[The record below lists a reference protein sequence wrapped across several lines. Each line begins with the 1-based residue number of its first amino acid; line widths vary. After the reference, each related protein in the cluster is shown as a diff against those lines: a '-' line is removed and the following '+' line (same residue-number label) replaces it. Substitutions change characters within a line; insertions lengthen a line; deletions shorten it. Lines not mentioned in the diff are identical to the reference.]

1 MKSEAAAKATAAQ
14 STPSR
19 LPSIANCLTGAPL
32 RMELRLLEF
41 QNRRG
46 ELRVFVLFLLTC
58 RLLRRASPHEGYPA
72 PQGATSLG
80 DPPTRRVR
88 DAVGP
93 SPAAA
98 RVERCVYITNPLMVR
113 PNGSPATATARQ
125 RGFQLPLLVKMF
137 CNQSCGNKHMDMLNL
152 LLG

>member
-1 MKSEAAAKATAAQ
+1 MGGNWYAVSSVYSGYFPRSGEA
-14 STPSR
+14 
-19 LPSIANCLTGAPL
+19 
-32 RMELRLLEF
+32 
-41 QNRRG
+41 
-46 ELRVFVLFLLTC
+46 
-58 RLLRRASPHEGYPA
+58 
-72 PQGATSLG
+72 SLSAEWS
-80 DPPTRRVR
+80 PTRRVR

-113 PNGSPATATARQ
+113 PNGSPAPATVRQ
-125 RGFQLPLLVKMF
+125 RGFQLPLLIKMF

>member
-1 MKSEAAAKATAAQ
+1 MKV
-14 STPSR
+14 PGCPF
-19 LPSIANCLTGAPL
+19 LPLETRTRKRHPL
-32 RMELRLLEF
+32 R
-41 QNRRG
+41 
-46 ELRVFVLFLLTC
+46 
-58 RLLRRASPHEGYPA
+58 
-72 PQGATSLG
+72 
-80 DPPTRRVR
+80 TRRVR

-113 PNGSPATATARQ
+113 PNGSPAPATARQ
-125 RGFQLPLLVKMF
+125 RGFQLPLLIKMF

>member
-1 MKSEAAAKATAAQ
+1 MSKTRESILQ
-14 STPSR
+14 NWLDVGDVLNRCSGTPFT
-19 LPSIANCLTGAPL
+19 CHVPL
-32 RMELRLLEF
+32 
-41 QNRRG
+41 
-46 ELRVFVLFLLTC
+46 
-58 RLLRRASPHEGYPA
+58 A
-72 PQGATSLG
+72 
-80 DPPTRRVR
+80 PTRRVR

-113 PNGSPATATARQ
+113 PNGSPAPATARQ
-125 RGFQLPLLVKMF
+125 RGFQLPLLIKMF